1 VTERVNSVPVLRE
14 PALRGSPLWEL
25 TKARL
30 REFVREK
37 GTIFW
42 VFGFPLLMAIALG
55 LAFRSTPPERPRI
68 ALVAAPDLALD
79 SRQPDSGQPG
89 SERAGSVQARSVRA
103 LLESPRLQAESMSRE
118 RAQRELA
125 RAKVDLVVDWD
136 GERPVY
142 RFDPLQQRSALARAL
157 AADEQERAL
166 GRADRLQ
173 LVEAPVSERG
183 ERYIDFLL
191 PGLIGMNLMGSSM
204 WGVGYSLV
212 VARKRR
218 LLRRYAVTPMRHSHF
233 LLSYFL
239 SRSFFLLI
247 ELAVLVTFGWL
258 AFGVT
263 VRGNPALLVL
273 VAFTG
278 AASFAGLGL
287 LIGARV
293 ENTEAASGWMNFVQ
307 LPMWILSGTFFS
319 YERFPGW
326 LQTPARLLPLTALND
341 ALRGVFNEG
350 SSLWELRQ
358 PYLVLGVWC
367 VVSFVVS
374 ARLFRW
380 Q

>member
-1 VTERVNSVPVLRE
+1 MTDRSNSGPSVQAPTH
-14 PALRGSPLWEL
+14 RGSPLWEL

-42 VFGFPLLMAIALG
+42 VFGFPVLMAIALG
-55 LAFRSTPPERPRI
+55 LAFRSTPPERPRL
-68 ALVAAPDLALD
+68 AVVSSPGLPAA
-79 SRQPDSGQPG
+79 
-89 SERAGSVQARSVRA
+89 SVQARSVRA
-103 LLESPRLQAESMSRE
+103 LLDSPRLQVESMSRE
-118 RAQRELA
+118 QAQRELA
-125 RAKVDLVVDWD
+125 RAKVDLVVEWD

-142 RFDPLQQRSALARAL
+142 RFDPLQQRSALARSF
-157 AADEQERAL
+157 AADVQERAL
-166 GRADRLQ
+166 GREDRLSI
-173 LVEAPVSERG
+173 VEAPVSERG

-239 SRSFFLLI
+239 SRSLFLLI
-247 ELAVLVTFGWL
+247 EI
-258 AFGVT
+258 
-263 VRGNPALLVL
+263 LVL
-273 VAFTG
+273 VAFGWFAFGVAVRGSFALVLLTGFTG
-278 AASFAGLGL
+278 AAAFAGLGL

-293 ENTEAASGWMNFVQ
+293 ENTEAASGWMNFIQ

-319 YERFPGW
+319 YERFPAW

-341 ALRGVFNEG
+341 GLRGVFNDG

-358 PYLVLGVWC
+358 PLLVLGTWC

>member
-1 VTERVNSVPVLRE
+1 VTEPAQRTSAARE
-14 PALRGSPLWEL
+14 TSERRHPLWEL

-42 VFGFPLLMAIALG
+42 VFGFPVLMAIALG
-55 LAFRSTPPERPRI
+55 LAFRSTPPERPRV
-68 ALVAAPDLALD
+68 ALVDTAGLAA
-79 SRQPDSGQPG
+79 Q
-89 SERAGSVQARSVRA
+89 SVQARSVHA
-103 LLESPRLQAESMSRE
+103 LIASPRLQAESMSRE

-136 GERPVY
+136 GDRPVY

-166 GRADRLQ
+166 GREDRLH
-173 LVEAPVSERG
+173 LLEAPVTERG
-183 ERYIDFLL
+183 ARYIDFLL

-247 ELAVLVTFGWL
+247 ELGVLVVFGWL

-263 VRGNPALLVL
+263 VRGSHALLVL

-278 AASFAGLGL
+278 AAAFAGLGL

-319 YERFPGW
+319 YERFPEW

-358 PYLVLGVWC
+358 PYLVLGAWC
-367 VVSFVVS
+367 VLSFVVS

>member
-1 VTERVNSVPVLRE
+1 MTERADSLPSA
-14 PALRGSPLWEL
+14 PAATHRGSPLWEL
-25 TKARL
+25 TKVRL
-30 REFVREK
+30 REFAREK

-55 LAFRSTPPERPRI
+55 LAFRSTPPERPR
-68 ALVAAPDLALD
+68 VAVVLAPDSA
-79 SRQPDSGQPG
+79 P
-89 SERAGSVQARSVRA
+89 ESVQGQSARA
-103 LLESPRLQAESMSRE
+103 LLVSPRLQAESMSLE
-118 RAQRELA
+118 QAQRALG

-166 GRADRLQ
+166 GRVDRLHIA
-173 LVEAPVSERG
+173 EAPVRERG
-183 ERYIDFLL
+183 ARYIDFLL

-247 ELAVLVTFGWL
+247 ELAVLLTFGWL

-263 VRGNPALLVL
+263 VRGNPALVVL
-273 VAFTG
+273 VAYTG
-278 AASFAGLGL
+278 AAAFAGLGL

-293 ENTEAASGWMNFVQ
+293 ENTEVASGWMNFVQ

-319 YERFPGW
+319 YERFPAW

-341 ALRGVFNEG
+341 ALRGVFNDG

-358 PYLVLGVWC
+358 PYLVLAAWC
-367 VVSFVVS
+367 VVTFVAS

>member
-1 VTERVNSVPVLRE
+1 VTDRANGVPSARVEASGRE
-14 PALRGSPLWEL
+14 SAQRASPLWEL

-30 REFVREK
+30 REFAREK

-55 LAFRSTPPERPRI
+55 LAFRSAPPERPRV
-68 ALVAAPDLALD
+68 ALVSSPGLA
-79 SRQPDSGQPG
+79 SS
-89 SERAGSVQARSVRA
+89 SMQARSAHA
-103 LLESPRLQAESMSRE
+103 LLESPRVQAESMSRE
-118 RAQRELA
+118 QALQELA

-136 GERPVY
+136 GERPIY
-142 RFDPLQQRSALARAL
+142 RFDPLQQRSALARSL

-166 GRADRLQ
+166 GREDRLSI
-173 LVEAPVSERG
+173 LEVPVSERG
-183 ERYIDFLL
+183 ARYIDFLL

-233 LLSYFL
+233 LLSYVL

-247 ELAVLVTFGWL
+247 ELAVLVGFGWL
-258 AFGVT
+258 AFDV
-263 VRGNPALLVL
+263 VARGSYALVL
-273 VAFTG
+273 LIAFAG
-278 AASFAGLGL
+278 AAAFAGLGL

-293 ENTEAASGWMNFVQ
+293 ENTEVASGWMNFVQ

-319 YERFPGW
+319 YERFPEW
-326 LQTPARLLPLTALND
+326 LQAPARLLPLTALND
-341 ALRGVFNEG
+341 ALRGVFNAG

-358 PYLVLGVWC
+358 PCLVLGAWC
-367 VVSFVVS
+367 LASFVAS

>member
-1 VTERVNSVPVLRE
+1 VTERSNSATSAPELTH
-14 PALRGSPLWEL
+14 RGSPLWEL

-55 LAFRSTPPERPRI
+55 LAFRSSPPERPRV
-68 ALVAAPDLALD
+68 ALVSSPALAP
-79 SRQPDSGQPG
+79 
-89 SERAGSVQARSVRA
+89 ESVQARSMRA
-103 LLESPRLQAESMSRE
+103 LLDSPRLQAESMSRE
-118 RAQRELA
+118 QAQRQLA

-142 RFDPLQQRSALARAL
+142 RFDPLQQRSALARSF
-157 AADEQERAL
+157 AADVQERAL
-166 GRADRLQ
+166 GRQDRLSIA
-173 LVEAPVSERG
+173 EAPVSERG
-183 ERYIDFLL
+183 TRYIDFLL

-263 VRGNPALLVL
+263 VRGSTALLVL

-278 AASFAGLGL
+278 AAAFAGLGL

-307 LPMWILSGTFFS
+307 LPMWMLSGTFFS
-319 YERFPGW
+319 YERFPEW

-341 ALRGVFNEG
+341 ALRGVFNDG
-350 SSLWELRQ
+350 SSLWDLRQ
-358 PYLVLGVWC
+358 PYLVLGAWC
-367 VVSFVVS
+367 VVSFVAS

>member
-1 VTERVNSVPVLRE
+1 VAVVV
-14 PALRGSPLWEL
+14 SPDW
-25 TKARL
+25 
-30 REFVREK
+30 
-37 GTIFW
+37 
-42 VFGFPLLMAIALG
+42 
-55 LAFRSTPPERPRI
+55 
-68 ALVAAPDLALD
+68 AP
-79 SRQPDSGQPG
+79 
-89 SERAGSVQARSVRA
+89 GSVQDRSARA
-103 LLESPRLQAESMSRE
+103 LLVSQRVRAESMSL
-118 RAQRELA
+118 AQAGRELG
-125 RAKVDLVVDWD
+125 RAKVDLVVTWD

-142 RFDPLQQRSALARAL
+142 RFDPLQQRSALARAW

-166 GRADRLQ
+166 GREDRLQ
-173 LVEAPVSERG
+173 IAEAPVSEHG
-183 ERYIDFLL
+183 ARYIDFLL

-233 LLSYFL
+233 LLSYVL

-247 ELAVLVTFGWL
+247 ELGVLLAFGWL

-263 VRGNPALLVL
+263 VRGSHALVVL

-278 AASFAGLGL
+278 AAAFAGLGL

-293 ENTEAASGWMNFVQ
+293 ENTEVASGWMNFVQ

-319 YERFPGW
+319 YERFPEW

-341 ALRGVFNEG
+341 ALRGVFNDG
-350 SSLWELRQ
+350 SSLWDLRQ
-358 PYLVLGVWC
+358 PYLVLAVWC
-367 VVSFVVS
+367 VVSFLAA